1 MTRPAAVQPAY
12 PVAYKWQRICCIDSV
27 LIASPTDV
35 SRADASLPTRWGD
48 FRISVFRFDGT
59 EVVALARGEI
69 DGAESV
75 LVRLHSE
82 CLTGDVLGSLRCDC
96 GDQLRVALAMIGS
109 AERGVL
115 LYLDHE
121 GRGIGLFNKVRAYG
135 LQDRGLDTV
144 DANLELGLPV
154 DARDYSA
161 AASVLHELG
170 VRSVRLITNNPAK
183 ILGLEIHGVEVVERI
198 PIETLPNAVNMPYL
212 RTNASRMGHLLD
224 GLPDPR
230 RVDAATIP
238 EDRPLVTVHYA
249 QTIDGRIASRTG
261 DSRWVSGEGS
271 LRLAHELRAAHDAVL
286 VGIGTVLA
294 DDPQLTVRL
303 APGESPVRVVVDG
316 QLRIPLG
323 ANVLTTKGTRTIVAT
338 TSLASEERAA
348 AIRARGA
355 EVLRVNADADGRVDL
370 KDLLARLRDEGIR
383 SVLVEGGR
391 GIITAVLREHLVDR
405 LTVCIAPKV
414 IGEGIAAVGDLHI
427 DKLCD
432 AMTFERS
439 GFTASGGD
447 VIFYGEPAVRA

>member
-1 MTRPAAVQPAY
+1 M
-12 PVAYKWQRICCIDSV
+12 DDV
-27 LIASPTDV
+27 LVASPADV

-59 EVVALARGEI
+59 EVVALARGEL
-69 DGAESV
+69 DGAEPV

-96 GDQLRVALAMIGS
+96 GDQLRASLAMIG
-109 AERGVL
+109 AADRGVL

-121 GRGIGLFNKVRAYG
+121 GRGIGLFDKVRAYG
-135 LQDRGLDTV
+135 LQDGGLDTV
-144 DANLELGLPV
+144 DANVELGLPI

-161 AASVLHELG
+161 AASVLQELG
-170 VRSVRLITNNPAK
+170 IRSVRLMTNNPAK
-183 ILGLEIHGVEVVERI
+183 ILGLEMHGVDVLERVPLETI
-198 PIETLPNAVNMPYL
+198 PNEINAPYL
-212 RTNASRMGHLLD
+212 RAKASRMGHLLD
-224 GLPDPR
+224 DLPDPR
-230 RVDAATIP
+230 RIEETTMPVG
-238 EDRPLVTVHYA
+238 RPLVTVHYA
-249 QTIDGRIASRTG
+249 QTID
-261 DSRWVSGEGS
+261 
-271 LRLAHELRAAHDAVL
+271 
-286 VGIGTVLA
+286 
-294 DDPQLTVRL
+294 
-303 APGESPVRVVVDG
+303 
-316 QLRIPLG
+316 
-323 ANVLTTKGTRTIVAT
+323 AT
-338 TSLASEERAA
+338 TSVASEKRAA

-355 EVLRVNADADGRVDL
+355 EVLRVKADADGHVDL
-370 KDLLARLRDEGIR
+370 NALLARLRDEGIR

>member
-1 MTRPAAVQPAY
+1 ML
-12 PVAYKWQRICCIDSV
+12 IDSP
-27 LIASPTDV
+27 ADV

-59 EVVALARGEI
+59 EVVALARGELEG
-69 DGAESV
+69 DEPV

-96 GDQLRVALAMIGS
+96 GDQLRASLAMIGA

-135 LQDRGLDTV
+135 LQDGGLDTV
-144 DANLELGLPV
+144 DANVELGLPI

-161 AASVLHELG
+161 AASVLRELG
-170 VRSVRLITNNPAK
+170 IQSVRLITNNPAK
-183 ILGLEIHGVEVVERI
+183 ILGLEMHDIDVVERV
-198 PIETLPNAVNMPYL
+198 PIETIPNEVNAPYL
-212 RTNASRMGHLLD
+212 RAKASRMGHLLED
-224 GLPDPR
+224 LPDPR
-230 RVDAATIP
+230 EVDSATVP
-238 EDRPLVTVHYA
+238 ADRPLVTVHYA

-261 DSRWVSGEGS
+261 DSHWVSGEGS

-294 DDPQLTVRL
+294 DDPKLTVRL
-303 APGESPVRVVVDG
+303 VPGESPVRVVVDSH
-316 QLRIPLG
+316 LRIPLD
-323 ANVLTTKGTRTIVAT
+323 ANVLDTSVARSIVAT
-338 TSLASEERAA
+338 TAAASEHRAA
-348 AIRARGA
+348 AIRAHGA
-355 EVLRVNADADGRVDL
+355 EVLRVTADADGRVDMRE
-370 KDLLARLRDEGIR
+370 LLARLRAMGIR
-383 SVLVEGGR
+383 SLLIEGGR
-391 GIITAVLREHLVDR
+391 GMITAALRERVVDR

-414 IGEGIAAVGDLHI
+414 IGEGIAAVGDLQI

-439 GFTASGGD
+439 GFTSFGGD
-447 VIFYGEPAVRA
+447 VVFYGEPATQA

>member
-1 MTRPAAVQPAY
+1 ML
-12 PVAYKWQRICCIDSV
+12 IDS
-27 LIASPTDV
+27 PTEI

-48 FRISVFRFDGT
+48 FRISIFRFDGT
-59 EVVALARGEI
+59 EVVALARGELNN
-69 DGAESV
+69 AEPI

-96 GDQLRVALAMIGS
+96 GDQLRASLAMIG
-109 AERGVL
+109 AADRGVL

-121 GRGIGLFNKVRAYG
+121 GRGIGLFDKVRAYG
-135 LQDRGLDTV
+135 LQDGGLDTV
-144 DANLELGLPV
+144 DANVELGLPI

-161 AASVLHELG
+161 AASVLQELG
-170 VRSVRLITNNPAK
+170 IRSVRLMTNNPAK
-183 ILGLEIHGVEVVERI
+183 ILGLEMHGVDVVERVPVETI
-198 PIETLPNAVNMPYL
+198 PNEINAPYL
-212 RTNASRMGHLLD
+212 RAKALRMGHLLD
-224 GLPDPR
+224 DLPDPR
-230 RVDAATIP
+230 RIEETTMPVG
-238 EDRPLVTVHYA
+238 RPLVTVHYA

-261 DSRWVSGEGS
+261 DSRYVSGDGS

-303 APGESPVRVVVDG
+303 VPGRSPVRVILDS
-316 QLRIPLG
+316 QLRIPLD

-338 TSLASEERAA
+338 TSLAPEERAA

-355 EVLRVNADADGRVDL
+355 EVLRINADADGRVDL
-370 KDLLARLRDEGIR
+370 KDLLARLRNERIR
-383 SVLVEGGR
+383 GR

>member
-1 MTRPAAVQPAY
+1 MRPGSFVM
-12 PVAYKWQRICCIDSV
+12 AYKSHRSCYLDNVLVDSPV
-27 LIASPTDV
+27 HA

-59 EVVALARGEI
+59 EVVALARGDI
-69 DGAESV
+69 DGDEPV

-96 GDQLRVALAMIGS
+96 GDQLRSALAMIGA

-121 GRGIGLFNKVRAYG
+121 GRGIGLFDKVRAYG

-144 DANLELGLPV
+144 DANVELGLPV

-161 AASVLHELG
+161 AASALHELG

-183 ILGLEIHGVEVVERI
+183 ILGLEMHGVEVVERI
-198 PIETLPNAVNMPYL
+198 PIETIPNEVNTPYL
-212 RTNASRMGHLLD
+212 RTKASRMGHLLD

-230 RVDAATIP
+230 HVDPAAIP

-271 LRLAHELRAAHDAVL
+271 LRLAHELRASHDAVL

-294 DDPQLTVRL
+294 DDPKLTVRL
-303 APGESPVRVVVDG
+303 VPGDSPVRVVVDSR
-316 QLRIPLG
+316 LRTPLN
-323 ANVLTTKGTRTIVAT
+323 ANVLAPGGRTIVAT
-338 TSLASEERAA
+338 TPLASEERAA

-355 EVLRVNADADGRVDL
+355 EVIRANADADGHVDL
-370 KDLLARLRDEGIR
+370 RDLFARLRREGIR
-383 SVLVEGGR
+383 SLLVEGGR
-391 GIITAVLREHLVDR
+391 GMITAVLREHLVDR

-427 DKLCD
+427 DRLRD
-432 AMTFERS
+432 AMTFERG
-439 GFTASGGD
+439 GFTTYGED
-447 VIFYGEPAVRA
+447 IVFYGEPAVRA

>member
-1 MTRPAAVQPAY
+1 M
-12 PVAYKWQRICCIDSV
+12 DDV
-27 LIASPTDV
+27 LVASPADV

-59 EVVALARGEI
+59 EVVALARGEL
-69 DGAESV
+69 GAAEPV

-96 GDQLRVALAMIGS
+96 GDQLRASLAMIG
-109 AERGVL
+109 AADRGVL

-121 GRGIGLFNKVRAYG
+121 GRGIGLFDKVRAYG
-135 LQDRGLDTV
+135 LQDGGLDTV
-144 DANLELGLPV
+144 DANVELGLPI

-161 AASVLHELG
+161 AASVLQELG
-170 VRSVRLITNNPAK
+170 IRSVRLMTNNPAK
-183 ILGLEIHGVEVVERI
+183 ILGLEVHGIDVVERVPLETI
-198 PIETLPNAVNMPYL
+198 PNEINAPYL
-212 RTNASRMGHLLD
+212 RAKASRMGHLLD
-224 GLPDPR
+224 DLPDPR
-230 RVDAATIP
+230 RIDETPMPAG
-238 EDRPLVTVHYA
+238 RPLVTVHYA

-261 DSRWVSGEGS
+261 DSRYVSGDGS

-303 APGESPVRVVVDG
+303 VTGRSPVRVVVDSR
-316 QLRIPLG
+316 LRVPLD
-323 ANVLTTKGTRTIVAT
+323 ANVLTTKDARTIVAT
-338 TSLASEERAA
+338 TSVASEERAA
-348 AIRARGA
+348 GIRAQGA
-355 EVLRVNADADGRVDL
+355 EVLRLKADADGHVDL

-383 SVLVEGGR
+383 SLLVEGGR

>member
-1 MTRPAAVQPAY
+1 M
-12 PVAYKWQRICCIDSV
+12 DDV
-27 LIASPTDV
+27 LVASPADV

-69 DGAESV
+69 DGAEPV

-96 GDQLRVALAMIGS
+96 GDQLRASLAMIG
-109 AERGVL
+109 AADRGVL

-135 LQDRGLDTV
+135 LQDGGLDTV
-144 DANLELGLPV
+144 DANVELGLPV

-170 VRSVRLITNNPAK
+170 IRSVRLITNNPAK
-183 ILGLEIHGVEVVERI
+183 ILGLEMQGVEVIERV
-198 PIETLPNAVNMPYL
+198 PLETLPNDMNASYL
-212 RTNASRMGHLLD
+212 RAKVSRMGHLID

-230 RVDAATIP
+230 DLDAAPIP
-238 EDRPLVTVHYA
+238 AGRPLVTVHYA

-261 DSRWVSGEGS
+261 DARWVSGERS

-286 VGIGTVLA
+286 VGIGTILA
-294 DDPQLTVRL
+294 DDPKLTLRL
-303 APGESPVRVVVDG
+303 VSGDSPVRVVVDSR
-316 QLRIPLG
+316 LRIPLD
-323 ANVLTTKGTRTIVAT
+323 ANVLAAAGGRTIVAT
-338 TSLASEERAA
+338 TRLASEERAA

-355 EVLRVNADADGRVDL
+355 EVLRVEADADGRVDL
-370 KDLLARLRDEGIR
+370 RDLLARLRADGIR

-391 GIITAVLREHLVDR
+391 GIITAALRDHLVDR

-427 DKLCD
+427 DRLCD
-432 AMTFERS
+432 ALTFERA
-439 GFTASGGD
+439 GFTAYGGD
-447 VIFYGEPAVRA
+447 VVFYGEPAA

>member
-1 MTRPAAVQPAY
+1 
-12 PVAYKWQRICCIDSV
+12 VAYKWHRTCCIDDV
-27 LIASPTDV
+27 LVATPADV

-48 FRISVFRFDGT
+48 FQISVFQFDGT
-59 EVVALARGEI
+59 EVVALSRGEI

-82 CLTGDVLGSLRCDC
+82 CLTGDLLGSLRCDC
-96 GDQLRVALAMIGS
+96 GDQLRSSLAMIGR
-109 AERGVL
+109 AERSVL

-144 DANLELGLPV
+144 DANVELGLPV

-183 ILGLEIHGVEVVERI
+183 IRGLEAEGVEVVERV
-198 PIETLPNAVNMPYL
+198 PIETLPNEVNAPYL
-212 RTNASRMGHLLD
+212 RAKATRMGHLLQFD

-230 RVDAATIP
+230 RVDGATIP
-238 EDRPLVTVHYA
+238 AGRPLVTVHYA

-294 DDPQLTVRL
+294 DDPKLTVRL
-303 APGESPVRVVVDG
+303 VPGDSPVRVVVDS
-316 QLRIPLG
+316 QLRIPPD
-323 ANVLTTKGTRTIVAT
+323 ANVLRAADARTIIAT
-338 TSLASEERAA
+338 TPLASEERAA

-355 EVLRVNADADGRVDL
+355 DVLRVKADADGHVDL
-370 KDLLARLRDEGIR
+370 RELLARLRADGVR
-383 SVLVEGGR
+383 SVLIEGGR
-391 GIITAVLREHLVDR
+391 GIITAALRERLVDR

-414 IGEGIAAVGDLHI
+414 IGEGITAVGDLHI
-427 DKLCD
+427 DRLRD
-432 AMTFERS
+432 AMTFERA
-439 GFTASGGD
+439 GFVAYGGD
-447 VIFYGEPAVRA
+447 VVFYGEPAARA

>member
-1 MTRPAAVQPAY
+1 V
-12 PVAYKWQRICCIDSV
+12 DDV
-27 LIASPTDV
+27 LVASPADA

-59 EVVALARGEI
+59 EVVALARGEL
-69 DGAESV
+69 GGPEPV

-96 GDQLRVALAMIGS
+96 GDQLRASLAMIG
-109 AERGVL
+109 AADRGVL

-121 GRGIGLFNKVRAYG
+121 GRGIGLFDKVRAYG

-144 DANLELGLPV
+144 DANVELGLPI

-161 AASVLHELG
+161 AASVLRELG
-170 VRSVRLITNNPAK
+170 VESVRLITNNPAK
-183 ILGLEIHGVEVVERI
+183 ILGLETHGIDVVERI
-198 PIETLPNAVNMPYL
+198 PIETIPNEVNAPYL
-212 RTNASRMGHLLD
+212 RAKASRMGHLLED
-224 GLPDPR
+224 LPDPR

-238 EDRPLVTVHYA
+238 ADRPFVTVHYA

-294 DDPQLTVRL
+294 DDPKLTVRL
-303 APGESPVRVVVDG
+303 VPGKSPVRVVVDTH
-316 QLRIPLG
+316 LRIPLD
-323 ANVLTTKGTRTIVAT
+323 ANVLDTSVARTIIAT
-338 TSLASEERAA
+338 TALASEERAST
-348 AIRARGA
+348 IRARGA
-355 EVLRVNADADGRVDL
+355 EILRVNADADGHVDL
-370 KDLLARLRDEGIR
+370 RDLLARLRADGIR

-391 GIITAVLREHLVDR
+391 GMITSALRERVVDR

-432 AMTFERS
+432 AMTFERA
-439 GFTASGGD
+439 GFTSFGGD
-447 VIFYGEPAVRA
+447 VVFYGEPAVRA

>member
-1 MTRPAAVQPAY
+1 VLT
-12 PVAYKWQRICCIDSV
+12 DSSAD
-27 LIASPTDV
+27 I

-59 EVVALARGEI
+59 EVVALARGEL
-69 DGAESV
+69 DGAEPV

-96 GDQLRVALAMIGS
+96 GDQLRASLAMIGA

-135 LQDRGLDTV
+135 LQDGGLDTV
-144 DANLELGLPV
+144 DANVELGLPI

-161 AASVLHELG
+161 AASVLQELG
-170 VRSVRLITNNPAK
+170 IQKVRLMTNNPAK
-183 ILGLEIHGVEVVERI
+183 ILGLEMHGIDVVERVPLATI
-198 PIETLPNAVNMPYL
+198 PNEINAPYL
-212 RTNASRMGHLLD
+212 RAKASKMGHLLD

-230 RVDAATIP
+230 EMDAASIP
-238 EDRPLVTVHYA
+238 TGRPLVTVHYA

-294 DDPQLTVRL
+294 DDPKLTVRL
-303 APGESPVRVVVDG
+303 VPGESPVRVVVDS
-316 QLRIPLG
+316 QLRIPLD
-323 ANVLTTKGTRTIVAT
+323 ANVLNTSVARTIVAT
-338 TSLASEERAA
+338 TALASDERAE
-348 AIRARGA
+348 AIRSRGA
-355 EVLRVNADADGRVDL
+355 EVLRVKADTDGHVDL
-370 KDLLARLRDEGIR
+370 TDLLARLREDGIR

-391 GIITAVLREHLVDR
+391 GMITAALRDHLVDR

-427 DKLCD
+427 DRLCD
-432 AMTFERS
+432 AMTFERA
-439 GFTASGGD
+439 GFTSLGGD
-447 VIFYGEPAVRA
+447 VVFYGEPAARA

>member
-1 MTRPAAVQPAY
+1 M
-12 PVAYKWQRICCIDSV
+12 DDV
-27 LIASPTDV
+27 LIASPTDT

-48 FRISVFRFDGT
+48 FRISIFRFDGT
-59 EVVALARGEI
+59 EVVALARGDLNEA
-69 DGAESV
+69 GPV

-96 GDQLRVALAMIGS
+96 GDQLRSALAMIGS

-121 GRGIGLFNKVRAYG
+121 GRGIGLFDKVRAYG

-144 DANLELGLPV
+144 DANVELGLPI

-161 AASVLHELG
+161 AASVLRELG
-170 VRSVRLITNNPAK
+170 IESVRLITNNPAK
-183 ILGLEIHGVEVVERI
+183 ILGLEMHGVEVVERV
-198 PIETLPNAVNMPYL
+198 PIETLPNEVNAPYL
-212 RTNASRMGHLLD
+212 RAKASRMGHLLD

-230 RVDAATIP
+230 RLDTATIP
-238 EDRPLVTVHYA
+238 ADRPLVTVHYA
-249 QTIDGRIASRTG
+249 QTLDGRIASRTG
-261 DSRWVSGEGS
+261 DARWVSGERS

-294 DDPQLTVRL
+294 DDPKLTVRL
-303 APGESPVRVVVDG
+303 VPGRSPVRVVVDSR
-316 QLRIPLG
+316 LRIPPD
-323 ANVLTTKGTRTIVAT
+323 ANILDTSVARTIVAT
-338 TSLASEERAA
+338 TPLASEERAA

-355 EVLRVNADADGRVDL
+355 EVLRVKADVAGHVDL
-370 KDLLARLRDEGIR
+370 RDLLAHLRAEIR

-405 LTVCIAPKV
+405 LTVCVAPKV

-427 DKLCD
+427 DRLRD
-432 AMTFERS
+432 AMTFERA
-439 GFTASGGD
+439 GFIASGGD
-447 VIFYGEPAVRA
+447 VVFYGEPAVRA

>member
-1 MTRPAAVQPAY
+1 
-12 PVAYKWQRICCIDSV
+12 V
-27 LIASPTDV
+27 LVASPTEV

-59 EVVALARGEI
+59 EVVALSRGEI
-69 DGAESV
+69 DGAESL

-96 GDQLRVALAMIGS
+96 GDQLRASLAMIGT

-121 GRGIGLFNKVRAYG
+121 GRGIGLFDKVRAYG

-144 DANLELGLPV
+144 DANIELGLPV

-161 AASVLHELG
+161 AASVLGELG

-183 ILGLEIHGVEVVERI
+183 ILGLEMHGVEVIERV
-198 PIETLPNAVNMPYL
+198 PIETLPNEFNAPYL
-212 RTNASRMGHLLD
+212 RAKASRMGHLLD
-224 GLPDPR
+224 NLPDPR
-230 RVDAATIP
+230 LVDDAVVPT
-238 EDRPLVTVHYA
+238 DRPLVTVHYA

-271 LRLAHELRAAHDAVL
+271 LRLQHELRSAHDAVL

-294 DDPQLTVRL
+294 DDPKLTVRL
-303 APGESPVRVVVDG
+303 VPGASPVRIVVDS
-316 QLRIPLG
+316 QLRTPLD
-323 ANVLTTKGTRTIVAT
+323 ANVLDTSFARTIVAT
-338 TSLASEERAA
+338 TPHASEDRAA

-355 EVLRVNADADGRVDL
+355 EVVRVKADADGRVDL
-370 KDLLARLRDEGIR
+370 SELLARLRDEGTR

-391 GIITAVLREHLVDR
+391 GIITAILREHLVDR

-414 IGEGIAAVGDLHI
+414 IGEGIAAVGDLNI
-427 DKLCD
+427 DRLCD
-432 AMTFERS
+432 AMTFERA
-439 GFTASGGD
+439 GFIASGGD